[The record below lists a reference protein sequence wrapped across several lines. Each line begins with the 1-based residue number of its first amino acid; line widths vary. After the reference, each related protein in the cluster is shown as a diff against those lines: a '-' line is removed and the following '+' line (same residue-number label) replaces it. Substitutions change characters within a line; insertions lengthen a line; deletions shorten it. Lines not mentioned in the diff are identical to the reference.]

1 MSRQSGLALALGV
14 LLLGMTGCS
23 GQESAQDQA
32 AGTSAQATT
41 AASDPMTEQT
51 AASDPMTEQTS
62 LPPPPPPTP
71 VVAGGPCPYLEKGY
85 VEATVGQRLSRV
97 ETVTLDGQPA
107 PDCIFYRPDGTP
119 AVTIDF
125 TPYADPVA
133 AQNAALAL
141 VSNSANPVTDIGD
154 YGGVIVSPGQTLL
167 AVTIGSLLIAVTT
180 NQESSRQAR
189 ELAVTVLGALP

>member
-1 MSRQSGLALALGV
+1 MSRQAGLALALGV

-23 GQESAQDQA
+23 GQESAPDRA

-51 AASDPMTEQTS
+51 SP
-62 LPPPPPPTP
+62 LPPPPPPPPPPPTP

-85 VEATVGQRLSRV
+85 VEATVGQRLGRV

-154 YGGVIVSPGQTLL
+154 YGGVIVSAGQTLL
-167 AVTIGSLLIAVTT
+167 AFTIGPLLIAVIT

-189 ELAVTVLGALP
+189 ELALTVLGALP

>member
-51 AASDPMTEQTS
+51 SP
-62 LPPPPPPTP
+62 LPPPPPPPPPPPTP

-85 VEATVGQRLSRV
+85 VEATVGQRLGRV

-119 AVTIDF
+119 TVTIDF
-125 TPYADPVA
+125 TPPYADPVA

-154 YGGVIVSPGQTLL
+154 YGGVIVSAGQTLL
-167 AVTIGSLLIAVTT
+167 AFTIGPLLIAVIT

-189 ELAVTVLGALP
+189 ELALTVLGALP

>member
-51 AASDPMTEQTS
+51 SP
-62 LPPPPPPTP
+62 LPPPPPPPPTP

-85 VEATVGQRLSRV
+85 VEATVGQRLGRV

-154 YGGVIVSPGQTLL
+154 YGGVIVSAGQTLL
-167 AVTIGSLLIAVTT
+167 AFTIGPLLIAVIT

-189 ELAVTVLGALP
+189 ELALTVLGALP